1 LINETDYN
9 NNPLTK
15 EQESQIDALF
25 SRYNNTNTPGCAV
38 GVIKD
43 SRFVYKKCFGMAN
56 LDYGIPITADSRF
69 ELASVSKQFTAAC
82 IMLLISEGCIQV
94 DDNIRKYLPEMP
106 EYKAI
111 IKIYHLLNH
120 TGGVRNYLTILNQEN
135 YLFAGTV
142 RDNYINNQVIY
153 KIITEQKELDFLPGE
168 QFSYSISGYLL
179 LAEIVKR
186 VTGQTLSQFASER
199 IFQPLS
205 MRNTL
210 IDDNCKQIINNRVVS
225 YNAINDQTFSYY
237 PHISEDVGSKGV
249 VSSLDDLLRWNENFY
264 NGKVIKPD
272 FVRTMTTKN
281 KLNNGSEI
289 AYGCGFEI
297 YDSPDQSSYGHGG
310 KWLGFRTQM
319 MRFPA
324 QSMTVIVLANRGD
337 IMATATA
344 KEIGGIMVCNF
355 S

>member
-1 LINETDYN
+1 MINETDYN

-15 EQESQIDALF
+15 EQESQIDVLF
-25 SRYNNTNTPGCAV
+25 TQYDNTDTPGCAV

-43 SRFVYKKCFGMAN
+43 GRFVYKKCFGMAN

-82 IMLLISEGCIQV
+82 IMSLISEGYLQG

-111 IKIYHLLNH
+111 IKICHLLNH
-120 TGGVRNYLTILNQEN
+120 TSGIKNYLTILNQGN

-142 RDNYINNQVIY
+142 RDNYINNQTIY

-179 LAEIVKR
+179 LAEIVQR
-186 VTGQTLSQFASER
+186 VSGQTLSQFASEN
-199 IFQPLS
+199 IFQPLG
-205 MRNTL
+205 MHQTL
-210 IDDNCKQIINNRVVS
+210 IDDNCKQVIKNRVVS
-225 YNAINDQTFSYY
+225 YNKITDRTFSHY

-249 VSSLDDLLRWNENFY
+249 ISSLNDLLIWNEKFY
-264 NGKVIKPD
+264 SGEVLKSDLVK
-272 FVRTMTTKN
+272 TMTTKS
-281 KLNNGSEI
+281 KLNNGSNI
-289 AYGCGFEI
+289 AYGCGFEM
-297 YDSPDQSSYGHGG
+297 YDYPDQPIYGHGG

-319 MRFPA
+319 MHFPA
-324 QSMTVIVLANRGD
+324 QSMTIIVLANRGD
-337 IMATATA
+337 ILATATV
-344 KEIGGIMVCNF
+344 KEIGRIMGFNF